1 MKTGINITRCNIG
14 SAEMHNTRDP
24 KYIAA
29 VNASPKKRYSIYEDQ
44 TPRNSS
50 WVNPVYSR
58 KTLPELLEEL
68 RDLYRAKVGQAP
80 QEEDRVR
87 EITDKKTGL
96 TRTVTT
102 AGWSP
107 IREGVCPIL
116 ESTTVED
123 FRPFAEWLHSR
134 GLTLIRVDLHHDE
147 GHTDELTGERKYNR
161 HAHLIIDWVDHATGK
176 TVKLTK
182 DDTREMQTRL
192 ADSLRMERGVSKEIT
207 GADHL
212 SPDEQRAKAAAEKV
226 LQLEAKAA
234 SLDSQIAETAKAV
247 VGVQDAADKA
257 IRECCHQLQHIGK
270 NTVKNF
276 DLLLKPGA
284 VKPTQTE
291 QQSRDRLDE
300 ESRRDLTQTKGS
312 DLLHEEATLRN
323 LIYQTALAVERIGRK
338 LQELAKAVPFWK
350 KHRLAH
356 EAHLQART
364 EAAEE
369 KAANSTAEAKN
380 ALKRAENALR
390 EAEQRERRAEQRER
404 EAEQVRL
411 QSQGVIDEQLEQ
423 ARANGVFYAD
433 ARWEK
438 WKETNYD
445 PLEREVGSL
454 RAKVE
459 KYADSVRF
467 IAHTL
472 TRYHPDSVRQ
482 FEEFGLR
489 DAVGRET
496 WDEAKQQNH
505 QPTHG
510 HGLHR

>member
-50 WVNPVYSR
+50 WVNPVHSR

-68 RDLYRAKVGQAP
+68 RNLYRAKVGQAP

-87 EITDKKTGL
+87 TVTDKKTGL

-226 LQLEAKAA
+226 RALQAEI
-234 SLDSQIAETAKAV
+234 SETARMTSDVLDLSDKTIRDSCRQMQHLGRDTVRHFDELCAFRAVEPTKAE
-247 VGVQDAADKA
+247 
-257 IRECCHQLQHIGK
+257 R
-270 NTVKNF
+270 
-276 DLLLKPGA
+276 
-284 VKPTQTE
+284 
-291 QQSRDRLDE
+291 QSRDSLDKE
-300 ESRRDLTQTKGS
+300 CRRDLSAVTGN
-312 DLLHEEATLRN
+312 DLLRASTL
-323 LIYQTALAVERIGRK
+323 LGTLWAETTKAVYRIGRR
-338 LQELAKAVPFWK
+338 LQGIARDIPFWK
-350 KHRLAH
+350 KSRLAH
-356 EAHLQART
+356 EAHLQARM

-369 KAANSTAEAKN
+369 KAANSTAEANN

-423 ARANGVFYAD
+423 ARANGIIYAD
-433 ARWEK
+433 MRWEN
-438 WKETNYD
+438 WKETKYD

-467 IAHTL
+467 IAHAL